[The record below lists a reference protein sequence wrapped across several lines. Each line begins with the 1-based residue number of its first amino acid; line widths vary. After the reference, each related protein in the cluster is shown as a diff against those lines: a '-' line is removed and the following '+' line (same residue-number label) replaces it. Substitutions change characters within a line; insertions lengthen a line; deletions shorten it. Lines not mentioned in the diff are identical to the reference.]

1 MTTTTRTLRPQPLR
15 YHPQAYVFVTEA
27 LRQAQELVGKDSLE
41 DEESAH
47 ISGRELLEGV
57 RVLGLKQFG
66 MMAPSVFGAW
76 GITAT
81 EDFGHIVF
89 EMVERDE
96 LRKTERDQLSDFC
109 DVYNFAEAF
118 QESYAINTAKA
129 FVS

>member
-1 MTTTTRTLRPQPLR
+1 MTTSTRPRAPQPLR
-15 YHPQAYVFVTEA
+15 YHPQAYLFVTEA
-27 LRQAQELVGKDSLE
+27 LRHAQELVGKDHVE

-57 RVLGLKQFG
+57 RGLASKQYG
-66 MMAPSVFGAW
+66 MMAPCVFATW
-76 GITAT
+76 GINTT

-109 DVYNFAEAF
+109 DVYNFADVF
-118 QESYAINTAKA
+118 RDRYAINTDKA
-129 FVS
+129 FSS

>member
-1 MTTTTRTLRPQPLR
+1 MSLPAQTLRPQPLR
-15 YHPQAYVFVTEA
+15 YHAQAYVFVTEA
-27 LRQAQELVGKDSLE
+27 LRQAQEIVGKDTAE
-41 DEESAH
+41 DEDSAH

-66 MMAPSVFGAW
+66 MMAPCVFQSW
-76 GITAT
+76 GIHAT

-109 DVYNFAEAF
+109 DIYGFTEAF
-118 QESYAINTAKA
+118 QESYAIDTAKA